1 LKELVVDNMVD
12 LELREVTKYFDESF
26 TLKPTSF
33 HVPSGKIGSLLGPSG
48 SGKTTLLRMIAGLQ
62 KVDSGEIFF
71 DGMNVTNLP
80 PEKREIGLVSQDGGL
95 FPHMSVSKN
104 IGFGLETKKIA
115 RDRKRIIIK
124 EMIELVG
131 LQDYEDHLPREIS
144 GGQRQR
150 VALARS
156 LAPDPKIILLDE
168 PLSSLDAMLRVSL
181 REEILR
187 IQKETGKTMIVVS
200 HDKSTILSLT
210 DYIGVL
216 NGGEML
222 QYGPVEEIMMKPVST
237 LVASFLERTN
247 VVPSEIWL
255 DKENK
260 EKLTL
265 ITPLGKITFTSFG
278 AWKAITSIMQAN
290 NKKTV
295 QGEILLPPDA
305 LKQLDLKETKKEAT
319 QTLVFEGKVNFT
331 NFQGVITQVN
341 LTSEKIELAYL
352 RALDFK
358 LNPKKQASE
367 ERIKLVIKL
376 EEIIPLNFEL

>member
-1 LKELVVDNMVD
+1 MVN
-12 LELREVTKYFDESF
+12 LELKEVTKYFDESF

-33 HVPSGKIGSLLGPSG
+33 QVPTGKIGSLLGPSG
-48 SGKTTLLRMIAGLQ
+48 SGKTTLLRIIAGLQ
-62 KVDSGEIFF
+62 KVDSGKIFF
-71 DGMNVTNLP
+71 DGEDVTNLP

-115 RDRKRIIIK
+115 KGQKNAIVK

-131 LQDYEDHLPREIS
+131 LEGYEDHYPREIS

-156 LAPDPKIILLDE
+156 LAPDPKLILLDE
-168 PLSSLDAMLRVSL
+168 PLSSLDAMLRVTL

-216 NGGEML
+216 NNGEML
-222 QYGPVEEIMMKPVST
+222 QFGPVEEIMMKPVST

-247 VVPSEIWL
+247 VIPSEIRL
-255 DKENK
+255 E
-260 EKLTL
+260 EEEITL
-265 ITPLGKITFTSFG
+265 LTPLGKTTFESFG
-278 AWKAITSIMQAN
+278 AWKAITSIMNTKNIEIA
-290 NKKTV
+290 

-305 LKQLDLKETKKEAT
+305 LKQLNPKEAIDKKT
-319 QTLVFEGKVNFT
+319 GALVFEGKVNFT
-331 NFQGVITQVN
+331 NFQGVTTLVN
-341 LTSEKIELAYL
+341 VTSAKLEIAYL
-352 RALDFK
+352 RTLDFN
-358 LNPKKQASE
+358 LTPKKQVSE
-367 ERIKLVIKL
+367 ERIILKIEL
-376 EEIIPLNFEL
+376 EEIVPIHFEI